1 MIVAAVWTK
10 TGEKTEIKT
19 DWNRFTGNSIVSRLL
34 IYTHAFW
41 RVESPILRTNSN
53 HHPQNKQ
60 FTNRILSNS
69 VLRSTLNECASVKT
83 SCSYLLTWPTSL
95 HITLLLVC
103 WKVHEFTWGFLCY
116 GGSQK
121 PPLVFESAWDFQVK
135 IQFAATSSN
144 FPHFL
149 AHVPIHSQ
157 KLWCWKC
164 IGFFHFATV
173 GSTFD
178 HPVAGSPELW
188 HSISDL
194 GIFNLDIP
202 SM

>member
-1 MIVAAVWTK
+1 MPFDVL
-10 TGEKTEIKT
+10 
-19 DWNRFTGNSIVSRLL
+19 SRRSWER
-34 IYTHAFW
+34 TQTTT
-41 RVESPILRTNSN
+41 LRINNLPTNSSEFRTPFN
-53 HHPQNKQ
+53 
-60 FTNRILSNS
+60 FEWMRISENPMLISFDMANQ
-69 VLRSTLNECASVKT
+69 STYSPWLD
-83 SCSYLLTWPTSL
+83 
-95 HITLLLVC
+95 ITLLLVC

-144 FPHFL
+144 FPHFR
-149 AHVPIHSQ
+149 AHAPIHSQ
-157 KLWCWKC
+157 KLWCWES
-164 IGFFHFATV
+164 IGFSHFATV
-173 GSTFD
+173 DSTFD